1 LSTHGAQDLSAGP
14 FSWENED
21 EWREWGQ
28 GTPAGWRMKNE
39 KLSSCDGNQSK
50 VIL

>member
-1 LSTHGAQDLSAGP
+1 MGEGLSP
-14 FSWENED
+14 F
-21 EWREWGQ
+21 
-28 GTPAGWRMKNE
+28 AGWRMKNE